1 MDLRSF
7 DALTFDCYGT
17 LIDWETGITHAL
29 GFLAARAGR
38 DPTELVELFGE
49 IEREAE
55 SGPYRPY
62 REVLADVSC
71 AIAARFGISLEP
83 GEETLLGESVGDW
96 PAHPDTQGAMRAL
109 KERSRLGILSN
120 VDHDLFEGTRPKLGV
135 ELDVVVTAEDV
146 RGYKPGLA
154 HFERGLEALG
164 LPAGRV
170 LHVAES
176 RFHDV
181 EPANRMGIAVVHV
194 DRSGGAG
201 ATASGAGGGT
211 PDLTVHTL
219 AELVDLIQ
227 GAATT

>member
-55 SGPYRPY
+55 AGPYRSY
-62 REVLADVSC
+62 RDVLADVAR
-71 AIAARFGISLEP
+71 AIAARLGLSLEP
-83 GEETLLGESVGDW
+83 GEETLLAESVGDW

-170 LHVAES
+170 LQWPRAGSTTSS
-176 RFHDV
+176 RRTGWGSRWSTWTDRAARARP
-181 EPANRMGIAVVHV
+181 PAGP
-194 DRSGGAG
+194 GAG
-201 ATASGAGGGT
+201 RPTSPCIPSPSWWT
-211 PDLTVHTL
+211 
-219 AELVDLIQ
+219 
-227 GAATT
+227 